1 MTVAAKA
8 MAGKERFEVAVKGLP
23 KDGAKSS
30 FEGKL
35 GDCPFTHRVLLTLEE
50 KQIPYVKHYVNTHDK
65 PEWLSEAHPEKK
77 VPAVKDLNSN
87 KWIADSAAIVDYI
100 EDEIPEPPL
109 GKTGDSK
116 NVGEGLFPAFV
127 SYLQSF
133 DKAEEKEKR
142 SYLRTKLQE
151 IDTFLQS
158 HKPYIHGK
166 SVGPNDLELAPKLHH
181 VQLVTKQF
189 KDWDVY
195 TAFPAIGEYA
205 GAMQNRQSW
214 KNTKYEDGLVIQEWG
229 DKVKSF
235 KG

>member
-1 MTVAAKA
+1 

-35 GDCPFTHRVLLTLEE
+35 GD
-50 KQIPYVKHYVNTHDK
+50 Y
-65 PEWLSEAHPEKK
+65 
-77 VPAVKDLNSN
+77 
-87 KWIADSAAIVDYI
+87 SAAIVDYI

-109 GKTGDSK
+109 GKSGDSK

-151 IDTFLQS
+151 IDTFLQAGGGADS

-166 SVGPNDLELAPKLHH
+166 SVGPNDLELAPKIHH